1 MFCKVCKAHIKASFP
16 TTGLVYSQQT
26 KSSLFP
32 NSMFGEKQGKG
43 GTYIER
49 KSAKYCFDKEKQKT
63 EKLVVVKKP
72 LK

>member
-1 MFCKVCKAHIKASFP
+1 
-16 TTGLVYSQQT
+16 
-26 KSSLFP
+26 
-32 NSMFGEKQGKG
+32 MFGEKQGKG

-63 EKLVVVKKP
+63 EKLVVVEKP